1 MEVAP
6 RYKLLTLLGKASRKK
21 WLFFFYFVEMRG
33 WGGEGP
39 AQIFCHIFTN
49 CILGQSGDREEG
61 GDPCPIFLAHWR
73 SKKVIQV
80 VQIRGIGGG
89 GQRWNLSIPSLPA
102 AV

>member
-21 WLFFFYFVEMRG
+21 WLFFFYFVQMRG

-49 CILGQSGDREEG
+49 CILGQFGDGEG
-61 GDPCPIFLAHWR
+61 GGTRAQFFWHLDV
-73 SKKVIQV
+73 KKVVQV
-80 VQIRGIGGG
+80 VQIRG
-89 GQRWNLSIPSLPA
+89 RK
-102 AV
+102 